1 MKHIS
6 ELLDREQLGLYKQ
19 AIEALDEIE
28 GLHLLTPAELLHV
41 DFDKVKR
48 AEELFLEL
56 PYLMFCIYAN
66 SQGEDVESENL
77 PVLIQSSDRWAC
89 TEKKHNAQGVGSGVP
104 LSLLAWRQL
113 QDLPFVKSYVDEVK
127 SKAKKAM
134 TDYVSV

>member
-6 ELLDREQLGLYKQ
+6 ELLDQEQLDLYKQ

-28 GLHLLTPAELLHV
+28 GLHLLTPKGLLGV

-48 AEELFLEL
+48 AEELYLEL
-56 PYLMFCIYAN
+56 PYLMFCIHAN
-66 SQGEDVESENL
+66 SQGEDVESESL

-89 TEKKHNAQGVGSGVP
+89 TEESHSAQGVGYGVP

-113 QDLPFVKSYVDEVK
+113 QDLPFIKSYVDKVTA
-127 SKAKKAM
+127 KAKKAM
-134 TDYVSV
+134 IDCVSV

>member
-6 ELLDREQLGLYKQ
+6 ELLDQEQLDLYKQ

-28 GLHLLTPAELLHV
+28 GLHLLTPAELLGV
-41 DFDKVKR
+41 DFDKVKQ
-48 AEELFLEL
+48 AEKLYLEL

-66 SQGEDVESENL
+66 SQGQDVESEDL

-113 QDLPFVKSYVDEVK
+113 QDLPFIKGYVETVA
-127 SKAKKAM
+127 SKAKKSIE
-134 TDYVSV
+134 DCISI